1 MTGGDLNLNIYYLFD
16 CNYTMEVQG
25 ITHVDESGVWVETTD
40 PPVGNNV
47 DWVEVF
53 RMIDEYQLVEQ
64 FLNLDY
70 WDGSLHPRAG

>member
-1 MTGGDLNLNIYYLFD
+1 MTGGDLNLNIYYWY
-16 CNYTMEVQG
+16 CYYTMEVQG

-40 PPVGNNV
+40 PSAGNNV
-47 DWVEVF
+47 DWVEIF